1 MTSAASTHELDAAFA
16 PPPEGPELANED
28 LLPVKKQTWGTYSFF
43 ALWMSDVHSLGGYVF
58 AAGLFFLGLSGWQI
72 LLAMLVGIL
81 LVNKMLNGVGI
92 MGQRTGVP
100 YPVLARLSFGV
111 YGANLPALIR
121 AAVGIV
127 WYGVQ
132 TWLASTALVILV
144 EALSP
149 GSSKAVGGEWLG
161 LSGMGWICFMA
172 MWVLQQ
178 LLFWRG
184 MERIRTFID
193 FCGPAVYLVMFA
205 LAAWMLAQAG
215 WSAFTL
221 KLSDKVLTPGETVT
235 QMFNVIALVIA
246 YFATLLLNFADFSR
260 FGQSE
265 QAVRRGNFLGLPVNF
280 MAFALVTV
288 IVTAGTLVVF
298 GEALLDPIK
307 VVERIE
313 NKPML
318 VVGCLTLLVATIGIN
333 IVANFVS
340 AAYDIANVSPRH
352 ISFARGGL
360 ITAVLSI
367 LVLPWQLYNRPEIIN
382 VFVGGLGAC
391 LGPLFG
397 IIIVDYYWIR
407 RRHVVVKDLYDAS
420 AGGRYWYTGGWNL
433 RAVAA
438 FVPAAVVAGLAVVSP
453 WGYIKTGEAYGWA
466 IGTLLGGFLYAVVM
480 PRMPPA
486 ASMRGSR
493 TS

>member
-1 MTSAASTHELDAAFA
+1 MARVTTAASSHELDTAFV
-16 PPPEGPELANED
+16 PPPEARQLANED
-28 LLPVKKQTWGTYSFF
+28 LLPVRKQTWGTYSYF

-58 AAGLFFLGLSGWQI
+58 AAGLFFLGLPGWQI

-81 LVNKMLNGVGI
+81 IVNRMLDGVGI
-92 MGQRTGVP
+92 MGQRTRVP

-144 EALSP
+144 EALRP
-149 GSSKAVGGEWLG
+149 GASKAVGGEWLG
-161 LSGMGWICFMA
+161 LSGMGWICFLA
-172 MWVLQQ
+172 MWTLQQ

-184 MERIRTFID
+184 MEWIRKFID

-205 LAAWMLAQAG
+205 LAGWMLSQAG

-221 KLSDKVLTPGETVT
+221 KLSDKVLTTGQMWT
-235 QMFNVIALVIA
+235 QMFHVVALVVA
-246 YFATLLLNFADFSR
+246 YFAALLLNFADFSR
-260 FGQSE
+260 FAESE
-265 QAVRRGNFLGLPVNF
+265 QAVRRGNFWGLPVNF
-280 MAFALVTV
+280 MLFALVTV
-288 IVTAGTLVVF
+288 IVTAGTMVVF

-307 VVERIE
+307 VVERIQ
-313 NKPML
+313 NTPML
-318 VVGCLTLLVATIGIN
+318 VLGCLTLLVATIGIN

-340 AAYDIANVSPRH
+340 AAYDIANVAPRH

-367 LVLPWQLYNRPEIIN
+367 AVLPWQLYHRPEIIN
-382 VFVGGLGAC
+382 LFVGGLGAC

-397 IIIVDYYWIR
+397 IIMVDYYWIR
-407 RRHVVVKDLYDAS
+407 RRHVIVKDLYDPTP
-420 AGGRYWYTGGWNL
+420 GGSYWYQGGWNL

-438 FVPAAVVAGLAVVSP
+438 FVPSAIVAILAVLSP
-453 WGYIKTGEAYGWA
+453 WGYMETGEAYGWA
-466 IGTLLGGFLYAVVM
+466 IGTILGGGLYAVLM
-480 PRMPPA
+480 PRA
-486 ASMRGSR
+486 AAR
-493 TS
+493 